1 MARISLAR
9 SLHDTGLAV
18 WCGGTL
24 FGAVGLNGAVG
35 AVDNPSQRSRVA
47 SAGWARWAP
56 VNFVAIGAHLIGGA
70 LIVKE
75 NSGRIAGQKG
85 VAGWTGAK
93 SALTLGALA
102 ATAYSG
108 VLGAKIAKAGD
119 VPVEGGTTPAAQTP
133 PEVAGAQK
141 QQAVLQWLIP
151 ALTGAVLVSSATMGE
166 QQRPAEVVK
175 GVAQRAA
182 EAAVTAAKHPGKTA
196 QASAKAARAAI

>member
-1 MARISLAR
+1 MARISTAR
-9 SLHDTGLAV
+9 SLHDVGLAL

-24 FGAVGLNGAVG
+24 FGAVGLNGA
-35 AVDNPSQRSRVA
+35 AATVDDPAQRSRVA

-56 VNFVAIGAHLIGGA
+56 VNAVAIGAHLVGGA

-85 VAGWTGAK
+85 VTAWTGAK
-93 SALTLGALA
+93 SGLTAAALI

-108 VLGAKIAKAGD
+108 FLGAKIAKAGD
-119 VPVEGGTTPAAQTP
+119 VPVEDGTTPSDQTP
-133 PEVAGAQK
+133 PDVAGAQK

-151 ALTGAVLVSSATMGE
+151 ALTGGILVSSATMGE
-166 QQRPAEVVK
+166 QQRPAEVIK

-182 EAAVTAAKHPGKTA
+182 DAAVTAVKHPGKTA
-196 QASAKAARAAI
+196 QATGALAKNAL